1 MDRRNGPESSFVM
14 CSYRHFYRHY
24 KYPQQNA
31 NKKYTAGQALQK
43 KKKPLPT
50 LPKTK
55 ESHRWPFLSDYD
67 TGILCVCVVFYLTRP
82 FMVIQKSQ
90 EVRCKSHIILLSIC
104 LIRGA
109 WEASGGVSF
118 PPNVTNTLAFEFCLL
133 ARTNHDRRNPLRK
146 QPNPFPSS
154 CTTCK
159 ETEN

>member
-1 MDRRNGPESSFVM
+1 MARSSFVM
-14 CSYRHFYRHY
+14 CSYRHFDRHY

-43 KKKPLPT
+43 KRSLSPLCQKQKRVIVGLFCRIT
-50 LPKTK
+50 T
-55 ESHRWPFLSDYD
+55 RGFCV
-67 TGILCVCVVFYLTRP
+67 CVCVVFYLTRP

-118 PPNVTNTLAFEFCLL
+118 PPM
-133 ARTNHDRRNPLRK
+133 
-146 QPNPFPSS
+146 
-154 CTTCK
+154 
-159 ETEN
+159 